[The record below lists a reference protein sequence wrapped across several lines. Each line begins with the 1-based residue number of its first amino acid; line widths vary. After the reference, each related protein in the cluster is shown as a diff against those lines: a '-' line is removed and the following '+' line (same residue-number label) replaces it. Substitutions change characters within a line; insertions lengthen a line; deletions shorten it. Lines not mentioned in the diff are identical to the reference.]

1 MEQNSLKK
9 KIYEVAVETLESAAE
24 RTRLAIEEAIQ
35 AAQEEVNTLDIYES
49 YRSQYLQKSEMF
61 AIQYNKILEQLDVLR
76 KINPEDEFKNVVV
89 YISREMYHA
98 IVDEWLDHKASYN
111 KLCEGSF
118 AGVGRVSINELE
130 ELDDQCN
137 LLHWV
142 KDDKEEFGERAEY
155 KNVRTFIGYN
165 FEIDMEH
172 G

>member
-1 MEQNSLKK
+1 MNKKQEIESVHFNFDEDHILSVMEDDIVILKCNY
-9 KIYEVAVETLESAAE
+9 YE
-24 RTRLAIEEAIQ
+24 
-35 AAQEEVNTLDIYES
+35 
-49 YRSQYLQKSEMF
+49 
-61 AIQYNKILEQLDVLR
+61 
-76 KINPEDEFKNVVV
+76 EDEFKNVVV